1 MSSFARGLFIGAAGC
16 AALAASLAVVS
27 PISFEGS
34 TAHAKGRSELWHEY
48 GDGRPSPAIPN
59 GFSPLPSLAP
69 LVKTL
74 KPAVVS
80 VSTASVVR
88 SRRRGGPDPFEE
100 FFRRFMGEQG
110 QRDGAGP
117 APAPRGQGERIM
129 PRSMGSGFI
138 LHESGLVLTNNH
150 VIDGADQIEVKLAD
164 GREFK
169 AQVVGSD
176 PKTDVA
182 LLRLENAKDLP
193 AVMLGDSDAAEVGDW
208 VVAIGNPFGLSHSVS
223 MGIVSAKERFIG
235 AGPYDDFIQT
245 DAAINPGNSGGPLF
259 NSRGEV
265 IGINTAIVAQG
276 QGIGFA
282 VPINLV
288 KALVP
293 QLEGKG
299 HVSRGWL
306 GVATQDLTAELAKG
320 LSLGKQHGAL
330 VADVVPG
337 SPAEAAGVRPGD
349 VIVSVDGR
357 TIETYAQLSR
367 TVAFLSPGTRI
378 ALGVMRE
385 GKQQRLDVTISERTD
400 DEMAARPRSKSP
412 AGEADPLLGLTVGEV
427 TAETARSLGIARG
440 GGVVVTDVQPGS
452 AAARAGVA
460 ANDVLLEVNRRPVR
474 SLPEYRDAVR
484 SIGSG
489 EMILLRI
496 QRGDSAI
503 YLAVRPG

>member
-1 MSSFARGLFIGAAGC
+1 MSSFSRGLFMGAAGC
-16 AALAASLAVVS
+16 AALAATFAVVT
-27 PISFEGS
+27 PVSFEGS
-34 TAHAKGRSELWHEY
+34 VAHAKGQRGLWHEL
-48 GDGRPSPAIPN
+48 GDDRPAPAVPN

-80 VSTASVVR
+80 VSTKSVVR
-88 SRRRGGPDPFEE
+88 ARRRGPDPMEE
-100 FFRRFMGEQG
+100 FFRRFMGEQMPRG
-110 QRDGAGP
+110 DGGDDGA
-117 APAPRGQGERIM
+117 PRVM

-150 VIDGADQIEVKLAD
+150 VIDGADQIDVKLAD
-164 GREFK
+164 GREFS
-169 AQVVGSD
+169 ARVVGTD

-182 LLRLENAKDLP
+182 LLRMDQAHDLP
-193 AVMLGDSDAAEVGDW
+193 TVNLGDSDEAEVGDW

-259 NSRGEV
+259 NARGEV

-293 QLEGKG
+293 QLERSGR
-299 HVSRGWL
+299 VSRGWL
-306 GVATQDLTAELAKG
+306 GVALQEITPEIAKTLK
-320 LSLGKQHGAL
+320 LSKTHGAL

-337 SPAEAAGVRPGD
+337 SPAEAAGIQPGD
-349 VIVSVDGR
+349 VVVSVDGKP
-357 TIETYAQLSR
+357 IDGYAQLSR
-367 TVAFLSPGTRI
+367 TVALISPGSK
-378 ALGVMRE
+378 AGVTLVRD
-385 GKQQRLDVTISERTD
+385 GKERRVDVTISERD
-400 DEMAARPRSKSP
+400 DGGVVSAGPARKRG
-412 AGEADPLLGLTVGEV
+412 GEADPLLGITVGELGPNA
-427 TAETARSLGIARG
+427 TRSARG
-440 GGVVVTDVQPGS
+440 RASGGVLVTDVQRDS
-452 AAARAGVA
+452 AASRAGVVA
-460 ANDVLLEVNRRPVR
+460 GDVLLEINRRPVGGLAEYKSIVR
-474 SLPEYRDAVR
+474 SLPP
-484 SIGSG
+484 G
-489 EMILLRI
+489 EMVLLRL

-503 YLAVRPG
+503 YLALRPG